1 MRLGASISPVTKTIA
16 ILAVGAALSACAGS
30 SRVDGV
36 LPSWANPQPEQMRGA
51 VAEMLSLSPDV
62 IVVFTNLALAVLKP
76 LVVNVPIVF
85 VGVGDP
91 VGSGF
96 VASLAHPGGNITGF
110 TSHEGPMGGKWLEV
124 LKETAPSLTRVMT
137 IFHPETPVHQSMWRS
152 VQDAAP
158 HFGVEVAPGAVHDAA
173 EIKTA
178 IGAFAAKGGG
188 GLIVLPHALAVTNRD
203 LLIELQLQDR
213 LPSIDASL
221 GAVQAGGLVSYGV
234 DFRDSFRR
242 AASYVDRI
250 LKGEKAADLPVQAP
264 TKYELIVNLKT
275 AKALGLEIPGTILG
289 RADEVIE

>member
-1 MRLGASISPVTKTIA
+1 
-16 ILAVGAALSACAGS
+16 
-30 SRVDGV
+30 
-36 LPSWANPQPEQMRGA
+36 MRGA

-203 LLIELQLQDR
+203 LLTELQLQDR